1 MEILVEKI
9 DFFLLFY
16 SEGTIREVAQVLAQ
30 IIIIEFVCI
39 SGTSS
44 SLTTNVSNDR

>member
-9 DFFLLFY
+9 DFFLLFHF
-16 SEGTIREVAQVLAQ
+16 EGTIRESQVLAQ